1 MKKILMS
8 LALLGISTYALAE
21 SGPTFR
27 ERPTTVSVQTEKA
40 FSIPLRALLATIG
53 DGNLTWSTLDALP
66 AWATLNQASQR
77 LTGTPPSGSEGDHA
91 FRLSVRDTQDR
102 GDITN
107 FILVSFSPNKRPVW
121 NQSPVVLGK
130 FSPSQTIQ
138 ASLKPYVSDPE
149 NDPISFSITNG
160 PSWVTLSSAGVLSG
174 KPPAIGQYT
183 VNVQAADAG
192 GATPNTVEISVA
204 ITDQTDKIILDRS
217 TKGAVSETLWV
228 VDYSTG
234 SYSLGRELKNCIS
247 NYYSKLDAAGIIS
260 RSVYVSAD
268 GSSSKGNPVK
278 SSSGKILID
287 SSKPD
292 ASADFQDR
300 MVSSF
305 SNEFLSASPTFNASL
320 ALAQSTKLEAAGFLQ
335 KAVPLHII
343 LFSDENDMFN
353 AYQRKTAQAKW
364 GSKEYT
370 AFFQKVASDRQKPM
384 RLFAVG
390 PDSRNNTL
398 PLSVVENMLKVLPPL
413 NNGELFPAAK
423 ARGNVAAIL
432 KGLADYVIAEAAFSS
447 KARIKLSKTP
457 SDVSR
462 IKVSLE
468 GFDLVGNTGG
478 PDDLWTFESST
489 NTVVMFWSRIELT
502 EIPPNAVLEVTYP
515 Y

>member
-1 MKKILMS
+1 MKKILLS

-21 SGPTFR
+21 TGPTFR
-27 ERPTTVSVQTEKA
+27 EHPTTVSVQTERA
-40 FSIPLRALLATIG
+40 FSIPLRALLSSIG

-77 LTGTPPSGSEGDHA
+77 LTGTPPSGSEGDHT

-121 NQSPVVLGK
+121 NQSPVALGK
-130 FSPSQTIQ
+130 FSPSQNISV
-138 ASLKPYVSDPE
+138 SLKPYVSDPE
-149 NDPISFSITNG
+149 NDPITFSVTNG
-160 PSWVTLSSAGVLSG
+160 PSWVSLSSAGMLSG
-174 KPPAIGQYT
+174 KPAGIGQFT

-192 GATPNTVEISVA
+192 GAAPNTVEISVS

-217 TKGAVSETLWV
+217 TRGAVSETLWV

-247 NYYSKLDAAGIIS
+247 NYYTRLDTAGIIS

-268 GSSSKGNPVK
+268 GSSSKGNPVASK
-278 SSSGKILID
+278 AGDILID

-292 ASADFQDR
+292 VSADFQER
-300 MVSSF
+300 MVSAF
-305 SNEFLSASPTFNASL
+305 SNEFLSSSPTFNASL
-320 ALAQSTKLEAAGFLQ
+320 ALAQSAKLEGAGFLK
-335 KAVPLHII
+335 KAVPLNIV

-390 PDSRNNTL
+390 PDSKNNTL
-398 PLSVVENMLKVLPPL
+398 PFSVVENMLKVLPPL

-423 ARGNVAAIL
+423 ARGNIASIL

-447 KARIKLSKTP
+447 KTRIKLSKTP

-468 GFDLVGNTGG
+468 GFDLLGNTGG
-478 PDDLWTFESST
+478 LDDLWAFESST
-489 NTVVMFWSRIELT
+489 NTVVMYWSRIELS